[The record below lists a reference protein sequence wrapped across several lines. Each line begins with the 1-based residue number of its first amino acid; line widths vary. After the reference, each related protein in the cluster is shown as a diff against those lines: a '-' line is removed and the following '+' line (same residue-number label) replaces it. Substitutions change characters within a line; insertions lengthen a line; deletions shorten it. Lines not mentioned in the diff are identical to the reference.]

1 VNNVEWGY
9 APETA
14 TVMPPGST
22 AGDGRCEAGEWGIP
36 VDDVVVYATLAGLR
50 VWATSILDKLP
61 PERHATPLVT
71 VDPALQDQWLTWS
84 AVLTRIKPSEQEPA
98 DQVRFLQDLMKAVAA
113 DPSAA
118 GWTLGD
124 DVAALWVDLDDDGD
138 VIAGVRLSSSGY
150 EVGIG
155 EPLSEQD
162 LSISRSID
170 LVERA
175 NAYLHLLAERINAAY

>member
-1 VNNVEWGY
+1 
-9 APETA
+9 
-14 TVMPPGST
+14 MPPGST

-36 VDDVVVYATLAGLR
+36 VDDVVVYATLSGLR
-50 VWATSILDKLP
+50 GWATSILDKLP

-71 VDPALQDQWLTWS
+71 VDPVLQDQWLTWS
-84 AVLTRIKPSEQEPA
+84 AVLPRINSSEQEPS
-98 DQVRFLQDLMKAVAA
+98 DVVCFFLRDLMQAVAGN
-113 DPSAA
+113 PSAA

-124 DVAALWVDLDDDGD
+124 DVAALWADLDDDGD
-138 VIAGVRLSSSGY
+138 VTAGVRLASSGY

-155 EPLSEQD
+155 EPLNEHD
-162 LSISRSID
+162 LHISRSTD